1 MEKKI
6 RIGIYF
12 AWDYD
17 REEAKVNSM
26 AKDGWQLKKGGL
38 FHHTYERSNKSYRYK
53 IDYNARAKFDFETY
67 RRYITL
73 FEEQGWELVNSTC
86 NGWYYFRKL
95 YVEGSN
101 ENEYE
106 LYTDDSSLRDML
118 GRWNFIARILQVY
131 LAISFVINLILFI
144 SEKKYFNGFAILG
157 SLFGILV
164 FQSAIT
170 SMKRKSVREENHSAK
185 RINVSLLLFIGM
197 LLSFILMVATPNK
210 YHYDYWLKYTQ
221 LANNDTE
228 KRIETITIERDNSY
242 MLDIKASG
250 DRGIIKIQI
259 LKDSSVICDI
269 AGLGYSQTRKLELKK
284 GEYQIE
290 IEYDSLDLLDKN
302 SNISVFVGL
311 R

>member
-53 IDYNARAKFDFETY
+53 IDYNSSAKFNDESY

-73 FEEQGWELVNSTC
+73 FEEQGWELINSTF
-86 NGWYYFRKL
+86 NGWYYFRKP
-95 YVEGSN
+95 YIEGSN

-106 LYTDDSSLRDML
+106 LYTDDFSLRDML
-118 GRWNFIARILQVY
+118 SRWTFIARIIQVY
-131 LAISFVINLILFI
+131 FTVFFVLNLIHFI
-144 SEKKYFNGFAILG
+144 LEKRYFNGFAILS

-164 FQSAIT
+164 FQSGIK
-170 SMKRKSVREENHSAK
+170 SMKRKSVQEGNRSAK

-228 KRIETITIERDNSY
+228 KRIETFTIEKDNSY
-242 MLDIKASG
+242 MLDIKNSG
-250 DRGIIKIQI
+250 DRGIIRVRI
-259 LKDSSVICDI
+259 LKDDSVIYNI
-269 AGLGYSQTRKLELKK
+269 GGLNYSLTTRLELKK

>member
-53 IDYNARAKFDFETY
+53 IDYNSSAKFNYESY

-73 FEEQGWELVNSTC
+73 FEEQGWELINSTF
-86 NGWYYFRKL
+86 NGWYYFRKP
-95 YVEGSN
+95 YIEGSN

-106 LYTDDSSLRDML
+106 LYTDDFSLRDML
-118 GRWNFIARILQVY
+118 SRWTFIAKIIQVY
-131 LAISFVINLILFI
+131 FTVFFVLNLIHFI
-144 SEKKYFNGFAILG
+144 LEKRYFNGFAILG

-164 FQSAIT
+164 FQSGIT

-197 LLSFILMVATPNK
+197 LLSIILMVATPNK

-228 KRIETITIERDNSY
+228 KRIETFTIEKDNSY
-242 MLDIKASG
+242 MLDIKNSG
-250 DRGIIKIQI
+250 DRGIIRVRI
-259 LKDSSVICDI
+259 LKDDSVIYNI
-269 AGLGYSQTRKLELKK
+269 GGLNYSLTTRLELKK

-290 IEYDSLDLLDKN
+290 IEYDSLDNLDKN

>member
-53 IDYNARAKFDFETY
+53 IDYNSSAKFNYESY

-73 FEEQGWELVNSTC
+73 FEEQGWELINSTF
-86 NGWYYFRKL
+86 NGWYYFRKP
-95 YVEGSN
+95 YIEGSN

-106 LYTDDSSLRDML
+106 LYTDDFSLRDML
-118 GRWNFIARILQVY
+118 SRWTFIAKIIQVY
-131 LAISFVINLILFI
+131 FTVFFVLNLIHFI
-144 SEKKYFNGFAILG
+144 LEKRYFNGFAILG

-164 FQSAIT
+164 FQSGIT

-197 LLSFILMVATPNK
+197 LLSIILMVATPNK

-228 KRIETITIERDNSY
+228 KRIETFTIEKDNSY
-242 MLDIKASG
+242 MLDIKNSG
-250 DRGIIKIQI
+250 DRGIIRVRI
-259 LKDSSVICDI
+259 LKDDSVIYNI
-269 AGLGYSQTRKLELKK
+269 GGLNYSLTTRLELKK